1 MEIMGER
8 MDLHERILIASRE
21 VENPPDR
28 PFVTLSYAQSLD
40 GSIAAGKGERT
51 QISGPES
58 TKLTHILRADHEA
71 ILIGIGTLLVDDPQ
85 LTVRLVE
92 GDHPIPVIL
101 DSKLRTPIDSF
112 LMQSN
117 SPWIATAENADQAKS
132 KKLTSLGAKLIY
144 LPANHEGYLH
154 LPALME
160 SLHREGIKRLMVE
173 GGARVLASFLESHLV
188 DFVVVTI
195 SPLILGGLPA
205 VHFKNSFK
213 SMDNKKDI
221 PRLDKMNTGFAGD
234 DLVVFGHPRWI
245 VKSE

>member
-1 MEIMGER
+1 
-8 MDLHERILIASRE
+8 MDLHERILAATRK
-21 VENPPDR
+21 VEHPPGR

-58 TKLTHILRADHEA
+58 AKVTHILRADHDA

-92 GDHPIPVIL
+92 GENPRPVIL
-101 DSKLRTPIDSF
+101 DSKLRIPIDSV

-117 SPWIATAENADQAKS
+117 PPLIVAAENADQAKAI
-132 KKLTSLGAKLIY
+132 KLTSMGAKLIY
-144 LPANHEGYLH
+144 LPASHEGCLH

-160 SLHREGIKRLMVE
+160 SLHREGIRRLMVE
-173 GGARVLASFLESHLV
+173 GGARVLASFLESQLV
-188 DFVVVTI
+188 DYVVVTI

-205 VHFKNSFK
+205 VQFKNSLE
-213 SMDNKKDI
+213 SADNKKVF
-221 PRLDKMNTGFAGD
+221 PSLVKMNTGFVGE
-234 DLVVFGHPRWI
+234 DLVVFGHPLWI
-245 VKSE
+245 VKS